1 MMKDIISNICTQVKG
16 LFQKSRTNELGRTE
30 SAVLNIIYM
39 IVLKG
44 GSILAGLLIIPIT
57 LNFVNSETYGI
68 WLTLSSIVAWISFF
82 DIGINNGLK
91 NRLAEALANNDL
103 ILGRKYVSTTY
114 AGLCLVF
121 IPLMIFLWFA
131 SAWIDWCQLLK
142 ITSLGNDELVSAV
155 RVIIVYFCVNFVT
168 STINVVAFADQ
179 KPAITSLISFVQ
191 QVLTLI
197 IVWVLTK
204 VTDGNLLKLCFGL
217 CVSPLVVSILA
228 NVIYYSKRYKAISPR
243 INCVDFNVI
252 PDLLKLGVLFFI
264 IQIAGV
270 IQIQMVNFLII
281 REFGANDV
289 TSYNIAFRYYSIL
302 TMLWGIAI
310 TPLWSSV
317 TDAITKNDWQ
327 WVKITLAR
335 YLKLLILFVFLGI
348 IMLIIAPVAYNI
360 WVGDS
365 VSISFSVTFWLFVS
379 TIVMMYANLYVYILN
394 GAAILK
400 LQTIACVLSPIV
412 FLSVYFGLVH
422 LGLGVESIIIASIV
436 ANYNGLIIAP
446 IQVRN
451 LMISKFK

>member
-1 MMKDIISNICTQVKG
+1 MIMMKDIISNIFTQIKG

-91 NRLAEALANNDL
+91 NRLAEALANNDFF
-103 ILGRKYVSTTY
+103 LGRKYVSTTY

-121 IPLMIFLWFA
+121 IPLMIILWFA

-179 KPAITSLISFVQ
+179 KPALTSLISFVQ

-197 IVWVLTK
+197 SVWALTK

-217 CVSPLVVSILA
+217 CISPLVVSILA
-228 NVIYYSKRYKAISPR
+228 NVVFYRKRYKAISPR

-252 PDLLKLGVLFFI
+252 PDLLKLGVLFFT

-281 REFGANDV
+281 REFGADDV

-310 TPLWSSV
+310 TPLWASV
-317 TDAITKNDWQ
+317 TDAITKNEWQ
-327 WVKITLAR
+327 WVKLTLSR
-335 YLKLLILFVFLGI
+335 YLKLLLLFVFLGI
-348 IMLIIAPVAYNI
+348 IMLVVAPFAYNI

-365 VSISFSVTFWLFVS
+365 VSISYSVSFWLFVS
-379 TIVMMYANLYVYILN
+379 TIVTMYANLYVYILN

-422 LGLGVESIIIASIV
+422 MGMGVESIIIASIV

-451 LMISKFK
+451 